1 METIELNKSDTS
13 NLKSKS
19 ADFEANNKVSKS
31 KRLGDKT
38 EIKSPERD
46 SAEDKQKLGE
56 VKDEELYVNVSS
68 SSKKS
73 NEPTLLTVE
82 EDDDDLDYDIT
93 LTSSNVAGGADEDV
107 SFVSVVEPS
116 PMGLCTLFEVGSRFC
131 KISLATIQFGCQ

>member
-1 METIELNKSDTS
+1 METIELKKSDTG

-19 ADFEANNKVSKS
+19 ADFDANNKASKS
-31 KRLGDKT
+31 KRLGDKN
-38 EIKSPERD
+38 EIKSPESD
-46 SAEDKQKLGE
+46 SAEDKQKFGE
-56 VKDEELYVNVSS
+56 VKDEELYVNVSSSS

-107 SFVSVVEPS
+107 SFVSAVEPS

-131 KISLATIQFGCQ
+131 KIQFGCQLK